1 MFSLSLLS
9 LGIILN
15 MIGRWQALDQL
26 QRPGST
32 VIKLAVNIGNAF
44 THHLG
49 IREAL
54 PQDAYFD
61 DDLFFEVS
69 YMDVFESAQ
78 GRVSW
83 VEQGPDGSEMCAVTV

>member
-1 MFSLSLLS
+1 MTLLFNFFS
-9 LGIILN
+9 GILLN

-61 DDLFFEVS
+61 DDLFFEVIFQ
-69 YMDVFESAQ
+69 DFPPKNLEIIA
-78 GRVSW
+78 
-83 VEQGPDGSEMCAVTV
+83 DH

>member
-1 MFSLSLLS
+1 
-9 LGIILN
+9 

-69 YMDVFESAQ
+69 YECFRKSK
-78 GRVSW
+78 SK
-83 VEQGPDGSEMCAVTV
+83 